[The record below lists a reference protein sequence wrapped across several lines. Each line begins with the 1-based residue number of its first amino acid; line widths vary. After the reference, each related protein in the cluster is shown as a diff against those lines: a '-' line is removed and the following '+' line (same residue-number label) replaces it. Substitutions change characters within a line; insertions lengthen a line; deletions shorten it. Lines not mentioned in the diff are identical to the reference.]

1 MLSLR
6 IDFDLPYKL
15 QNIRLISKII
25 KSVSKILNDYLII
38 KIILTFFYSLRREIQ
53 MYLQVKEIGS

>member
-6 IDFDLPYKL
+6 IDFDLPYKS

>member
-6 IDFDLPYKL
+6 IDFDLPYKS

-53 MYLQVKEIGS
+53 IYLQMKEIGS

>member
-6 IDFDLPYKL
+6 VDFDLPYKS

-25 KSVSKILNDYLII
+25 KGVSKILNDYFII
-38 KIILTFFYSLRREIQ
+38 KIILTFFYSLLREIQ
-53 MYLQVKEIGS
+53 IYLWVKEIGS